1 MNKQFPLPAVISPI
15 APDLRRFLDR
25 VKESF
30 DDPEGL
36 VTKKDLIDTGVFKQ
50 TTGPV
55 LEFLEPGEEIAY
67 FTPPA
72 PTNLVATGAMT
83 SIILTWSGA
92 KYNTG
97 YAYTEVWRASVDNLG
112 VAVLIGTVIAGMYAD
127 AVGSDSSHY
136 YWVRMVN
143 VNDEKGPF
151 NSSAGVAGATSPDL
165 EYVFS
170 QLTQAHG
177 STSDAPF
184 FQIDTAT
191 VINGVT
197 IPAGTYIKSAQI
209 FNGTITNA
217 KIGTAAID
225 SVKIADASIITAK
238 IANLA
243 VTDAQIGNLNAS
255 KITAGTIAAARI
267 GATSITA
274 GKLVVTGTGAINA
287 GTVGALPTSLYSTNT
302 TTINGANI
310 TTGTITTNKL
320 TVTPTQTFRQN
331 SFPQTNIGEGDLW
344 IYTAA
349 NNTVYRY
356 DGRSPYAN
364 AGWIESEIDV
374 VDIINSG
381 STTIVGNKISTGTI
395 TANHIDSAGITANK
409 LDINGPLV
417 INSTTGNIGSFEFH
431 KSAFND
437 YNTPGFFIGNRSGSG
452 TATFLAGN
460 LTSYILADE
469 TGVTIVGADVH
480 GLNTLNNAPTL
491 PGNAITYTSGV
502 HRFEFASG
510 TSSIAV
516 QMSGGGGGGGGAS
529 SGGSAGNG
537 GTGGTTSIK
546 VYNASDALQNTFS
559 VGGGSGGAGNYH
571 EGDGI
576 SGEGFGGPGSNV
588 VPSGA
593 NAIFSGGGGSGGG
606 NNSGGGS
613 ASGNS
618 AGGGG
623 AGHDRWNH
631 DDDGGNK
638 GSRGSFSNNT
648 TYTVNNVFN
657 YVIVTVGAGGSGG
670 SGGRTG
676 GNGSSGAVVITVS

>member
-36 VTKKDLIDTGVFKQ
+36 VTKKDLIDTGVFRN

-92 KYNTG
+92 SYNTG

-112 VAVLIGTVIAGMYAD
+112 VAVLIGTVLAGMYAD

-225 SVKIADASIITAK
+225 SAKIADLAVVNAK
-238 IANLA
+238 IANATIQTAKIKDLA
-243 VTDAQIGNLNAS
+243 VTTAKIDNLAVTTAQIGNAAITNA
-255 KITAGTIAAARI
+255 K
-267 GATSITA
+267 
-274 GKLVVTGTGAINA
+274 
-287 GTVGALPTSLYSTNT
+287 
-302 TTINGANI
+302 
-310 TTGTITTNKL
+310 
-320 TVTPTQTFRQN
+320 
-331 SFPQTNIGEGDLW
+331 
-344 IYTAA
+344 
-349 NNTVYRY
+349 
-356 DGRSPYAN
+356 
-364 AGWIESEIDV
+364 
-374 VDIINSG
+374 
-381 STTIVGNKISTGTI
+381 
-395 TANHIDSAGITANK
+395 
-409 LDINGPLV
+409 
-417 INSTTGNIGSFEFH
+417 
-431 KSAFND
+431 
-437 YNTPGFFIGNRSGSG
+437 IGN
-452 TATFLAGN
+452 
-460 LTSYILADE
+460 
-469 TGVTIVGADVH
+469 TIQSA
-480 GLNTLNNAPTL
+480 AYS
-491 PGNAITYTSGV
+491 A
-502 HRFEFASG
+502 
-510 TSSIAV
+510 
-516 QMSGGGGGGGGAS
+516 
-529 SGGSAGNG
+529 GSAGWKIDKTGAMEMNNATFR
-537 GTGGTTSIK
+537 GTLDVT
-546 VYNASDALQNTFS
+546 NA
-559 VGGGSGGAGNYH
+559 
-571 EGDGI
+571 
-576 SGEGFGGPGSNV
+576 
-588 VPSGA
+588 
-593 NAIFSGGGGSGGG
+593 
-606 NNSGGGS
+606 
-613 ASGNS
+613 ASGSRLKIS
-618 AGGGG
+618 AT
-623 AGHDRWNH
+623 
-631 DDDGGNK
+631 K
-638 GSRGSFSNNT
+638 IE
-648 TYTVNNVFN
+648 VFE
-657 YVIVTVGAGGSGG
+657 
-670 SGGRTG
+670 
-676 GNGSSGAVVITVS
+676 GSSSTPRVVIGDLS